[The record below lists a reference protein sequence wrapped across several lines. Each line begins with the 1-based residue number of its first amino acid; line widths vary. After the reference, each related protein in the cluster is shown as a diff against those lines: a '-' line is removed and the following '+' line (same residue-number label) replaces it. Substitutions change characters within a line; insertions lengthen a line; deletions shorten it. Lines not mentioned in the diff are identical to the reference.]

1 MNDLISR
8 QAVLGYI
15 DRVMTI
21 GTGKKKSLDF
31 VRKYI
36 ETLPSA
42 QPEQIVRDIA
52 TIIENEKDMRV
63 ILKNAQPEPAIPLS
77 WIENRIAWLKS
88 LDNPFS
94 TLTAMQ
100 ISTMVKK
107 WKEEQDASN

>member
-1 MNDLISR
+1 MDDLISR
-8 QAVLGYI
+8 QDAINVVDAVWS
-15 DRVMTI
+15 V
-21 GTGKKKSLDF
+21 TGDKNVAKVWDQIKD
-31 VRKYI
+31 
-36 ETLPSA
+36 LPYA
-42 QPEQIVRDIA
+42 QPEQIARDIA